1 MHDGGTGQRCLGAL
15 IAAFLLSLSSV
26 PGAVASEWD
35 TMRERQRDTLRAA
48 EGRIAEIESKE
59 RAGPADREKLA
70 DKITRDRIARVRV
83 SLKSGGESRRLAD
96 AAERV
101 SREAKALVDVYE
113 GQDELLVAVTREWGA
128 NGAERRKLRES
139 RATLQ
144 RQLEVVKLDLALAI
158 EALGA
163 TAARVPE
170 SGVLE
175 KLARIETAVSEVRER
190 LSARWQREHAARE
203 REREQREREAAARAR
218 GVR

>member
-1 MHDGGTGQRCLGAL
+1 
-15 IAAFLLSLSSV
+15 
-26 PGAVASEWD
+26 
-35 TMRERQRDTLRAA
+35 
-48 EGRIAEIESKE
+48 
-59 RAGPADREKLA
+59 
-70 DKITRDRIARVRV
+70 
-83 SLKSGGESRRLAD
+83 
-96 AAERV
+96 
-101 SREAKALVDVYE
+101 
-113 GQDELLVAVTREWGA
+113 
-128 NGAERRKLRES
+128 
-139 RATLQ
+139 
-144 RQLEVVKLDLALAI
+144 VVKLDLALAI